1 MDLGIAHG
9 IYTSNTNGT
18 INGVNNGVIH
28 GTANGVYNEL
38 NSFDPSAQAFI
49 LAARI
54 NNMMQRTA
62 VNNLVK
68 SLKRANIWSK
78 FTAIYPF
85 VGGNARS
92 HSFNLINTSLYQITF
107 VGGVT
112 HSANGIQ
119 GNGTNGYANTNLLG
133 SALPQN
139 DNHLAVYIRT
149 NATDANYDIGT
160 AITGTRVLG
169 FRSRNGAGNI
179 EAYNNDITLIT
190 AANAFPTG
198 LQLHQR
204 TASNAVAFYVGN
216 GGLMSSNTSVSTGTI
231 AFNILIGSVN
241 ISGSPSGFN
250 ARQYAFSSMG
260 QSLNSAERTDFYN
273 AINQYQTILNRNV

>member
-9 IYTSNTNGT
+9 TYISNTVGT

-28 GTANGVYNEL
+28 GTAHGVYNEL
-38 NSFDPSAQAFI
+38 NSFDPSARAFI

-68 SLKRANIWSK
+68 ELKRANIWSK

-85 VGGNARS
+85 VGGNERS

-119 GNGTNGYANTNLLG
+119 GNGTNGYANTNLLA

-139 DNHLAVYIRT
+139 DNHLSVYIRT
-149 NATDANYDIGT
+149 NSLNANFDIG
-160 AITGTRVLG
+160 AGIAGTRNLG
-169 FRSRNGAGNI
+169 FRSRSLVGFI
-179 EAYNNDITLIT
+179 EAYNNDLTIMSAT
-190 AANAFPTG
+190 NSFPTG

-204 TASNAVAFYVGN
+204 TASNAVAYYGGN
-216 GGLMSSNTSVSTGTI
+216 NSIVSSNTVASTGTI
-231 AFNILIGSVN
+231 GFNFFIGSVN
-241 ISGSPSGFN
+241 VGGSPSGFN
-250 ARQYAFSSMG
+250 ARQYAFASMG